1 MHFLLTARPAA
12 RNQWC
17 MASARTIRK
26 TALLFALFV
35 TTWQAAGHRDTVA
48 CCVPSRVCEAV
59 RYFND
64 LEATGAKGDLWQ
76 RAMTSLIL
84 AGAKKDSPA
93 QQKSV
98 AHARPA
104 L

>member
-12 RNQWC
+12 RNKWC
-17 MASARTIRK
+17 MARARTIRK
-26 TALLFALFV
+26 TALLLTLFV
-35 TTWQAAGHRDTVA
+35 TTWQAAGHRETVA

-59 RYFND
+59 RYFNE
-64 LEATGAKGDLWQ
+64 LEATGGMGDVWQ

-93 QQKSV
+93 QEKSV
-98 AHARPA
+98 SHARRT